1 MDQKEIQSIVGKLYI
16 NLHKVGEALEDT
28 KRQLGDLQLSYEALQ
43 QERNKLDIDLQA
55 NKMVLGAI
63 RKEFPKV
70 DEMISKGIQTKTD
83 GQ

>member
-1 MDQKEIQSIVGKLYI
+1 MDQKEIQSIIGKLYI

-28 KRQLGDLQLSYEALQ
+28 QRQFGDLQLTYNALK
-43 QERNKLDIDLQA
+43 QERDQLDLDLQA

-70 DEMISKGIQTKTD
+70 DEMISKGIKTKTD